1 MCLKISLPTIV
12 ALCVALLLHP
22 CLYGQDQA
30 SVQDIQ
36 KEIEDIDLQIEF
48 MKLKVKSSETK
59 TTDLNKKITVKTKE
73 VKNLKS
79 QIDQLNEGLRETELN
94 VEKIKIQAET
104 LKKRITSILNRYKS
118 RLVQLH
124 KIKQGTLL
132 SSMFA
137 AKDLNSFLNR
147 YQMVKY
153 LLESDKEIVETL
165 QNEQQA
171 INSLNE
177 EMSRKLKHL
186 EAGKKE
192 LDSKEKK
199 LKNETSGLNAMLST
213 LLLEKKMFLN
223 KEKKLLTEKES
234 LKKALKNLDSVVTKV
249 IPEDIAA
256 DSVAQQDNA
265 ETQKVQGAKVMQFA
279 WPVANN
285 LREKVT
291 PINEDGAEAILVALI
306 ADSEI
311 TAASKG
317 KVLYKGSIS
326 GLGDVVILGHERGFS
341 TVYARLD
348 NIWVGLNEVVEK
360 GDVIGKIAAGGR
372 NAALHFEIRFGSKK
386 QKPLEYL
393 PY

>member
-1 MCLKISLPTIV
+1 MCLKTSLPTIV
-12 ALCVALLLHP
+12 ALCVTMLFQP
-22 CLYGQDQA
+22 CLYGQDKA

-48 MKLKVKSSETK
+48 MKLKVKSSESK
-59 TTDLNKKITVKTKE
+59 TGDLNKKITAKKNE
-73 VKNLKS
+73 INNLKS
-79 QIDQLNEGLRETELN
+79 QIAQLNEGLKETELN
-94 VEKIKIQAET
+94 VEKIKVESET
-104 LKKRITSILNRYKS
+104 LKKRITSILTRYKS

-153 LLESDKEIVETL
+153 LLENDEGLVKTL
-165 QNEQQA
+165 QTEQQEV
-171 INSLNE
+171 NSLNE
-177 EMSRKLKHL
+177 KMAQKLKHL

-192 LDSKEKK
+192 LDTKEKK

-223 KEKKLLTEKES
+223 KEKKLVSEKET
-234 LKKALKNLDSVVTKV
+234 LRKALNDLDSVVTKV
-249 IPEDIAA
+249 LPEDTNN
-256 DSVAQQDNA
+256 SVTQNNI
-265 ETQKVQGAKVMQFA
+265 ETPKVQGAKVMQFA
-279 WPVANN
+279 WPVSSN

-291 PINEDGAEAILVALI
+291 PIDEDGAEAILVALI

-317 KVLYKGSIS
+317 RVLYKGSIS